1 MNFIKLENKLI
12 NINNIQSV
20 AKEDNIIY
28 IRYFNGNIETIQY
41 IMEKQNYE
49 DEYKIDKDFKELEKI
64 LNTDFNKIKVDFKI
78 LKETNERLNVIIDN
92 YEKELKKKKWWRNK
106 HDRS

>member
-1 MNFIKLENKLI
+1 MNYINLENKLI

-64 LNTDFNKIKVDFKI
+64 LNTDFNKIKEDFKI
-78 LKETNERLNVIIDN
+78 LKETNKRLNVIIDD
-92 YEKELKKKKWWRNK
+92 YEKELKKKKWWWNK
-106 HDRS
+106 HDKS